1 MPGSPTFSRGSSLAR
16 EREMSMGPDAQRK
29 VMRIKR
35 LVNGEWKIEIVRDV
49 AVISAYVKR
58 RQAIEEETM
67 TADALA
73 PTGDAERD
81 KRAKKR

>member
-1 MPGSPTFSRGSSLAR
+1 
-16 EREMSMGPDAQRK
+16 MSMGPDAQRK